1 MNMLNLL
8 IATVEIALAPTGAND
23 RAGDVLAAVDRVRA
37 AGGGEI
43 RLAPGA
49 YHFRTATKMS
59 FYVSNHD
66 NPLPRNVFLPV
77 THVTNLVLRCDGR
90 AELVFHGEGIALGLQ
105 DTENVTLRG
114 LGIDWARPYF
124 SEARFVRFDGGR
136 PVLSFDPKRFPM
148 RLDAKGGLVAV
159 GEGWEY
165 EPKLAQ
171 AFDARDRAYKGGAW
185 FSGRADSLGAGV
197 YRLDADWTGKF
208 PRPLAAGDA
217 VVVRSGWRPN
227 PAVHLYRARDTVLE
241 DCVVRAAAGMGLI
254 AQRSENVTVRGTG
267 RAADRTAGAFARAE
281 TGRMTS
287 LQADATHFSN
297 CRGRIVVENCLFEGM
312 VDDAINVHSTCL
324 QVEAMPSPTEIRCRY
339 RHSQSVGFEVFLP
352 GERLRGI
359 RGRTLEPADE
369 TVVVTEVRTLAPD
382 LVDLT
387 LSAPLPDGLGVGDA
401 VENADGQPSVTF
413 RRNIVRNSSP
423 RATLFTTPGRVVCE
437 ENLFDHVAAQAVH
450 LSADAWDWYESGACE
465 DVTIRRNV
473 FRDCLLVRGKGVI
486 QIDPNVKDLKAQRRR
501 YHRNVVVE
509 ENVFEQARGPLL
521 YARSVSNLVW
531 RANRVTG
538 EGGFDID
545 FCEGVKIDADTADGF
560 AAADGP

>member
-8 IATVEIALAPTGAND
+8 IAAIEIALAPTGTND
-23 RAGDVLAAVDRVRA
+23 MTKAVLSAVDRVRA

-43 RLAPGA
+43 CLASGA
-49 YHFRTATKMS
+49 YHFRTTTAMS

-66 NPLPRNVFLPV
+66 HPGTRHVFLPI

-90 AELVFHGEGIALGLQ
+90 AEFLFHGAGIALGLQ
-105 DTENVTLRG
+105 DTRNVTLK
-114 LGIDWARPYF
+114 GIGVDWDRPYY

-136 PVLSFDPKRFPM
+136 PVLSFDPKQFPM
-148 RLDAKGGLVAV
+148 RIDEKGRLVAV
-159 GEGWEY
+159 GEGWEKD
-165 EPKLAQ
+165 PKLAQ
-171 AFDARDRAYKGGAW
+171 AFDAHDRAYKGSAW
-185 FSGRADSLGAGV
+185 FSGRADDLGAGV
-197 YRLDADWTGKF
+197 YRLDEDWTKKF
-208 PRPLAAGDA
+208 PRPLAPSDA
-217 VVVRSGWRPN
+217 VVVRSGWRPD
-227 PAVHLYRARDTVLE
+227 PAVHLNRAHDTELE
-241 DCVVRAAAGMGLI
+241 DCVIRAAAGMGLI
-254 AQRSENVTVRGTG
+254 AQRSENVTVRGSG

-297 CRGRIVVENCLFEGM
+297 CRGKIVVENCLFEGM

-339 RHSQSVGFEVFLP
+339 KHSQSVGFEVFLP

-359 RGRTLEPADE
+359 RGRTLEPSDAM
-369 TVVVTEVRTLAPD
+369 VVVTGVTMRAPD

-401 VENADGQPSVTF
+401 VENADWQPSVDF
-413 RRNIVRNSSP
+413 RNNIVRNSSP

-437 ENLFDHVAAQAVH
+437 GNLFDHVAAQAMH

-501 YHRNVVVE
+501 YHRNIVIE
-509 ENVFEQARGPLL
+509 GNVFEQTRGPLL

-531 RANRVTG
+531 RANSTTG
-538 EGGFDID
+538 ATGFDVD
-545 FCEGVKIDADTADGF
+545 FCDNVKIEK
-560 AAADGP
+560 

>member
-1 MNMLNLL
+1 MNILNLL
-8 IATVEIALAPTGAND
+8 IATIEIALAPTGTND
-23 RAGDVLAAVDRVRA
+23 MTKAVLSAVDRVRA

-49 YHFRTATKMS
+49 YHFRTTTAMS

-66 NPLPRNVFLPV
+66 HPGTRHVFLPI

-90 AELVFHGEGIALGLQ
+90 AEFLFHGAGIALGLQ
-105 DTENVTLRG
+105 DTRNVTLK
-114 LGIDWARPYF
+114 GIGVDWDRPYY

-136 PVLSFDPKRFPM
+136 PVLSFDPKQFPM
-148 RLDAKGGLVAV
+148 RIDGKGHLVAV
-159 GEGWEY
+159 GEGWEN

-171 AFDARDRAYKGGAW
+171 AFDANDRAYKGSAW
-185 FSGRADSLGAGV
+185 FSGRADDFGAGV
-197 YRLDADWTGKF
+197 CRLDEDWSKRQKF
-208 PRPLAAGDA
+208 PRPLAPGDA
-217 VVVRSGWRPN
+217 VVVRSGWRPD
-227 PAVHLYRARDTVLE
+227 PSVHLYRAHDTVLE
-241 DCVVRAAAGMGLI
+241 DCVIRAAAGMGLI
-254 AQRSENVTVRGTG
+254 AQRSENVTVRGSG
-267 RAADRTAGAFARAE
+267 RAADRMAGAFARAE

-297 CRGRIVVENCLFEGM
+297 CRGKIAVENCLFEGM

-339 RHSQSVGFEVFLP
+339 KHSQSVGFEVFLP

-359 RGRTLEPADE
+359 RGRTLEPSDAM
-369 TVVVTEVRTLAPD
+369 VVVTGVTMRAPD

-401 VENADGQPSVTF
+401 VENADWQPSVDF
-413 RRNIVRNSSP
+413 RNNIVRNSSP

-437 ENLFDHVAAQAVH
+437 GNLFDHVAAQAMH

-501 YHRNVVVE
+501 YHRNIVIE
-509 ENVFEQARGPLL
+509 GNVFEQTRGPLL

-531 RANRVTG
+531 RANSTTG
-538 EGGFDID
+538 ATGFDLD
-545 FCEGVKIDADTADGF
+545 FCDNVKIEK
-560 AAADGP
+560 

>member
-8 IATVEIALAPTGAND
+8 IAAVEIALAPAGTDD
-23 RAGDVLAAVDRVRA
+23 RTAAVLAAVDRVRT

-43 RLAPGA
+43 RLVPGT
-49 YHFRTATKMS
+49 YHFRTATEMS

-66 NPLPRNVFLPV
+66 HPGTRRVFLPV

-90 AELVFHGEGIALGLQ
+90 AEFIFHGAGVALALQ
-105 DTENVTLRG
+105 DTRNVTLRG
-114 LGIDWARPYF
+114 LGIDWARPYY
-124 SEARFVRFDGGR
+124 SEARFVRFDGKR
-136 PVLSFDPKRFPM
+136 PVISFDPEQFPM
-148 RLDAKGGLVAV
+148 RLDAQGGLVAV

-165 EPKLAQ
+165 GPKLAQ
-171 AFDARDRAYKGGAW
+171 AFGAHDRASKGGAW
-185 FSGRADSLGAGV
+185 FAGRADALGAGV
-197 YRLDADWTGKF
+197 YRLDEDWTKRF
-208 PRPLAAGDA
+208 PRPLAPGDA
-217 VVVRSGWRPN
+217 LVVRSGWRPD
-227 PAVHLYRARDTVLE
+227 PAVLLYRARDTVLE
-241 DCVVRAAAGMGLI
+241 DCVVRAAAGMGFI

-267 RAADRTAGAFARAE
+267 RAADRTAGAFARAK

-297 CRGRIVVENCLFEGM
+297 CRGEIVVENCLFEGM

-359 RGRTLEPADE
+359 RGRTLEPSDK
-369 TVVVTEVRTLAPD
+369 TVAVTGVAMRAPD

-401 VENADGQPSVTF
+401 VENADWQPAVAF
-413 RRNIVRNSSP
+413 RDNIVRNSSP

-437 ENLFDHVAAQAVH
+437 GNLFDHVAAQAVH

-501 YHRNVVVE
+501 YHRNIVIE
-509 ENVFEQARGPLL
+509 GNVFEQTRGPLL

-531 RANRVTG
+531 RANSTTG
-538 EGGFDID
+538 ATGFDVD
-545 FCEGVKIDADTADGF
+545 FCDNVKIEK
-560 AAADGP
+560 